1 MSTFTFAAGD
11 WCWVALFWRAT
22 QKENPINPAWPAE
35 AIQAKAA
42 KSCLKNNTRHRKPHS
57 FYFFAKISKTYY
69 LI

>member
-11 WCWVALFWRAT
+11 WCWVALFWRA

-57 FYFFAKISKTYY
+57 FYFWAKRFKADY

>member
-11 WCWVALFWRAT
+11 WFWVALFWRAT

-42 KSCLKNNTRHRKPHS
+42 KSCQKKQYPPSETAFILLFCQNK
-57 FYFFAKISKTYY
+57 
-69 LI
+69 